1 MLLEVE
7 TKIKLEDS
15 QVEQLRKR
23 IKEIAR
29 FEKKGKK
36 VDDYFAIQRWGYP
49 KKAFRTRTTSK
60 HIEINFKKHLKKYWT
75 KNVVVK
81 QEFEFVIPKENF
93 DDMIELFRDMGF
105 KEWVQKVKWNETYKH
120 KKDKKISIEINR
132 VKYLGYFIEIEYLAT
147 PSEMDKAIRKIEN
160 TIKELG
166 IDPNQVD
173 NTGYTKMLWYKGT
186 KNMRKFVTKK

>member
-15 QVEQLRKR
+15 QVKAIREK
-23 IKEIAR
+23 IKSIAR

-49 KKAFRTRTTSK
+49 KKAFRTRTTRE
-60 HIEINFKKHLKKYWT
+60 HIEINFKKHLKKFWT

-81 QEFEFVIPKENF
+81 QEFEFVIPREHF
-93 DDMIELFRDMGF
+93 GDMIELFRDMGF
-105 KEWVQKVKWNETYKH
+105 SEWVQKVKYNETYKH
-120 KKDKKISIEINR
+120 KKDKSISIELNR
-132 VKYLGYFIEIEYLAT
+132 VKHLGYFIEIEYLAH
-147 PSEMDKAIRKIEN
+147 PSEMKTAINKIEN

-166 IDPNQVD
+166 IDTNQVD

-186 KNMRKFVTKK
+186 RGKRKFVK

>member
-1 MLLEVE
+1 MILEVE
-7 TKIKLEDS
+7 TKIKLENS
-15 QVEQLRKR
+15 QVKKIRER
-23 IKEIAR
+23 IKEIAK
-29 FEKKGKK
+29 FSKKGKK

-49 KKAFRTRTTSK
+49 KKAFRTRTM
-60 HIEINFKKHLKKYWT
+60 HDRIEINFKKHLKKFWT

-81 QEFEFVIPKENF
+81 QEFEFSIPKEDI
-93 DDMIELFRDMGF
+93 DDLLELFHDMGF

-120 KKDKKISIEINR
+120 KKDKRISIELNR
-132 VKYLGYFIEIEYLAT
+132 VKYLGYFIEIEYLAQ
-147 PSEMDKAIRKIEN
+147 PSEMQTAINKIEN

-186 KNMRKFVTKK
+186 KNVRKFGK